1 MTRFG
6 NSFRPKSAARSFLAL
21 VAFGTAACSETARP
35 TEWPDGAVLVAR
47 TGSLRDVM
55 ADLTQLTGTPLARA
69 VKARVTHLP
78 DCEIVQA
85 HAPSGTL
92 SELFD
97 ELSCRDAPGALDVV
111 NRARGD
117 HDLLI
122 ALPAV
127 KGSRIHIAAHVGSER
142 VELTIGWPGAPEEGV
157 LSLLLPGDEPA
168 GPSEL
173 ARGGRLAHMRV
184 RPASGIDLAALVP
197 AESQA
202 DRLFGLRNELFAG
215 VALDGTWEAAI
226 YLPEPGH
233 SVPRS
238 ALALGFNVR
247 SVALAAIERFVE
259 RIATTWSVRS
269 SAFSLGSASGACL
282 LEMNVL
288 PELAPCYVA
297 TERTLVVGWNA
308 QSVVAAL
315 AGHDENSPSAPD
327 AGGIAELDLAL
338 FAEADEILR
347 QQFGTETTPGFNSL
361 PWRHLVAQGGREN
374 GALQIEIALERS
386 EPK

>member
-6 NSFRPKSAARSFLAL
+6 NSFRPKSAARVFLAL
-21 VAFGTAACSETARP
+21 VALGTAACSETARH
-35 TEWPDGAVLVAR
+35 TEWPGGAVLVAR
-47 TGSLRDVM
+47 TESLRDLM

-69 VKARVTHLP
+69 AGARVAHLP

-85 HAPSGTL
+85 HAPSGHL

-97 ELSCRDAPGALDVV
+97 GLSCRGAPGVFDVV
-111 NRARGD
+111 DRARGD

-122 ALPAV
+122 ALPAAE
-127 KGSRIHIAAHVGSER
+127 GSRVHIAARVEAER
-142 VELTIGWPGAPEEGV
+142 VEFTVGWPGAPEEGA
-157 LSLLLPGDEPA
+157 LSLLLPGDESA
-168 GPSEL
+168 GPGEL
-173 ARGGRLAHMRV
+173 ARAGRLAHIRV
-184 RPASGIDLAALVP
+184 RPASGLDLAGLVP
-197 AESQA
+197 ADSQA
-202 DRLFGLRNELFAG
+202 DRLFGLRSGLFAG
-215 VALDGTWEAAI
+215 VALDGTWEAAV

-247 SVALAAIERFVE
+247 SVALAAIEHFVE
-259 RIATTWSVRS
+259 RIATTWSVRR
-269 SAFSLGSASGACL
+269 SAFSHGSASGACL

-297 TERTLVVGWNA
+297 TERALVIGWNA
-308 QSVVAAL
+308 ESVAAAL
-315 AGHDENSPSAPD
+315 PGRDENSPSAPD
-327 AGGIAELDLAL
+327 AGAVAELDLAL
-338 FAEADEILR
+338 FAEADNILGQR
-347 QQFGTETTPGFNSL
+347 FGTETAAGFSAL

-386 EPK
+386 EPR